1 MGLRFGRNYS
11 QSGQRKARGSP
22 EGDGAL
28 LPRLRPFQ
36 SNPNRI

>member
-1 MGLRFGRNYS
+1 MGLKFGKSYS

-28 LPRLRPFQ
+28 LRRLRPLQ